1 MPGRYP
7 LGRGL
12 EVLSAFASGG
22 VLDYPVIGYDLQRA
36 IPSAR
41 GPFIT
46 PSPRHGDEK
55 HGNVNPFLV
64 GVPLRVSLRGRLTP
78 G

>member
-1 MPGRYP
+1 MDAIHSTGVSWYYR
-7 LGRGL
+7 
-12 EVLSAFASGG
+12 LSPPVAC
-22 VLDYPVIGYDLQRA
+22 LTTTVIGYGLQRA

-64 GVPLRVSLRGRLTP
+64 GIPFRVSLRGRLTP

>member
-1 MPGRYP
+1 MTTT
-7 LGRGL
+7 
-12 EVLSAFASGG
+12 VT
-22 VLDYPVIGYDLQRA
+22 GYDLQRA

-41 GPFIT
+41 GSVIT

>member
-1 MPGRYP
+1 MTTT
-7 LGRGL
+7 
-12 EVLSAFASGG
+12 VT
-22 VLDYPVIGYDLQRA
+22 GYGLQRA

-64 GVPLRVSLRGRLTP
+64 GIPVRVSLRGRLTP

>member
-1 MPGRYP
+1 MAEASRYY
-7 LGRGL
+7 R
-12 EVLSAFASGG
+12 LSPRVACLTTT
-22 VLDYPVIGYDLQRA
+22 VTGYDLQRA

-41 GPFIT
+41 GSVIT